1 MKTLLYMWQI
11 LPPVGRFVLVAAPAV
26 FVAGIVAGLLLGGR
40 S

>member
-1 MKTLLYMWQI
+1 MKTLLYMWSV

-26 FVAGIVAGLLLGGR
+26 CLAGVTVLVIGAR